1 MRSNCILQKH
11 LFTWECWTLINH
23 MYNIMLVDSPS
34 QHGEYNDAKT
44 PDVNGSI
51 IALLL
56 QYLERLMNNTDKYCP
71 PKYTHTQPYHTH
83 THTHACI
90 HTSTRTRTHTH
101 ACAHTQTHPQKIITT
116 IYGKFNLL
124 WFPIFTQTKA
134 QEDKTKDLKHQW
146 FWDMQ
151 KGKQQYGGRP
161 IYTEVC

>member
-11 LFTWECWTLINH
+11 LFTWECWTLVNH

-71 PKYTHTQPYHTH
+71 PKYTHTHAQPYH

-101 ACAHTQTHPQKIITT
+101 ACAHTPMHAHTHKHTHKRLLQPSMVNSICYGSLFSHRLKLKKIKQKI
-116 IYGKFNLL
+116 
-124 WFPIFTQTKA
+124 
-134 QEDKTKDLKHQW
+134 
-146 FWDMQ
+146 
-151 KGKQQYGGRP
+151 
-161 IYTEVC
+161 